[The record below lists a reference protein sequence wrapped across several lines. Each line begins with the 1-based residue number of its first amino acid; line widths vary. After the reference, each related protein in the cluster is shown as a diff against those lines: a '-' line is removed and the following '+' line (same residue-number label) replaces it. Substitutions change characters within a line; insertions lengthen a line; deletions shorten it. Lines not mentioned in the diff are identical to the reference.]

1 MKFSLNDLE
10 GVLVVQLPRQ
20 LTYEHLVQAANYLA
34 ALDES
39 LPVTPHRLTDASAV
53 EDVLVQFAEMEAF
66 SNRRQV
72 AKLKNPIKSAIV
84 APKPLHMGF
93 ARMFKTLNN
102 NPQMT
107 IKIFPN
113 AGTAWEWLR
122 DPDATGPTTTLPQ

>member
-10 GVLVVQLPRQ
+10 GVLVVHLPRQ
-20 LTYEHLVQAANYLA
+20 LTYDHLVEAANYLV

-39 LPVTPHRLTDASAV
+39 LPVTPHRLTDASAM
-53 EDVLVQFAEMEAF
+53 EDVLVHFAEMESFA
-66 SNRRQV
+66 NRRQQ

-84 APKPLHMGF
+84 APKPLQMGF

-107 IKIFPN
+107 IKIFADP
-113 AGTAWEWLR
+113 GSAWEWVR
-122 DPDATGPTTTLPQ
+122 NPDATGPTTTAA